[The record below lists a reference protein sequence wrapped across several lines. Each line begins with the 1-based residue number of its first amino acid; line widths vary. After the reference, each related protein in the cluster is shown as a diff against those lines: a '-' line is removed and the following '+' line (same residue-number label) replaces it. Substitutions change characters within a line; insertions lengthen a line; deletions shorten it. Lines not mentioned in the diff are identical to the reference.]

1 MKRKGQMQQVFIYLM
16 TMIIVGLII
25 LIGYKAIGGL
35 INKGCDVEVNTFQKT
50 LESYIVK
57 HSSYGSMHKETLNV
71 PCSYR
76 QICFVD
82 TDDIINSNYKDNSD
96 NLIIESSVKSGIEQ
110 NIFLVSDKVTV
121 PFGFMEKIIVGT
133 EDIAY
138 CINNTNGKFYM
149 RFEGLGR
156 RTNISSGVN

>member
-1 MKRKGQMQQVFIYLM
+1 MQQVFIYLM

-35 INKGCDVEVNTFQKT
+35 INKGCDVEISTFQKT

-57 HSSYGSMHKETLNV
+57 HSSFGSIHKETLNV
-71 PCSYR
+71 PCSYK

-82 TDDIINSNYKDNSD
+82 ADIIGNTFYYPDNVIIKD
-96 NLIIESSVKSGIEQ
+96 SVKSDIEQ
-110 NIFLVSDKVTV
+110 NIFLVSDKVTE
-121 PFGFMEKIIVGT
+121 PFGFMNEIVVGT
-133 EDIAY
+133 DSGVI
-138 CINNTNGKFYM
+138 CINNTNGKFYL

-156 RTNISSGVN
+156 RTIISSGVN